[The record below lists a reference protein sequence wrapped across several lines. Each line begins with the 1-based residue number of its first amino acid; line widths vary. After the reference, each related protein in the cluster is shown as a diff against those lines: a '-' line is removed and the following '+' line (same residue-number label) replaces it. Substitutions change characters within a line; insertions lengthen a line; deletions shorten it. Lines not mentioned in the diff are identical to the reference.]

1 MPQLEQV
8 EFFISQLFWLGVF
21 FVILFTV
28 LTYITLPKIR
38 AFLNQRD
45 DFVKSHISKQ
55 DELIKKAES
64 IIENYEAKLTEAKNQ
79 ASQIIN
85 DAKDKALKESE
96 DLIKATEEKIQHE
109 IKQTEERVSKEKDNA
124 ISELNDQLKDSATNF
139 LSKITNIEKQLMQ
152 IKDPVPVS
160 EDERNFNKKV
170 EEILLEC
177 DKEQISR
184 VFINLIKNSIES
196 IEQKVEKNPDFK
208 KKILIDTSS
217 NNDHI
222 LISIEDNGVGF
233 DKNNIE
239 EILNPYYTTKKN
251 GTGLGL
257 SIVNKIINDHKGEL
271 EFIPITDCAK
281 IQIRFYLNDNR
292 NINSW
297 W

>member
-64 IIENYEAKLTEAKNQ
+64 IVENYEAKLTEAKNQ

-109 IKQTEERVSKEKDNA
+109 IKQTEERVAKEKYTA
-124 ISELNDQLKDSATNF
+124 ISELNAQLKDSAANF
-139 LSKITNIEKQLMQ
+139 LSKLTNIEKG
-152 IKDPVPVS
+152 
-160 EDERNFNKKV
+160 N
-170 EEILLEC
+170 
-177 DKEQISR
+177 
-184 VFINLIKNSIES
+184 INL
-196 IEQKVEKNPDFK
+196 
-208 KKILIDTSS
+208 
-217 NNDHI
+217 
-222 LISIEDNGVGF
+222 
-233 DKNNIE
+233 
-239 EILNPYYTTKKN
+239 
-251 GTGLGL
+251 
-257 SIVNKIINDHKGEL
+257 
-271 EFIPITDCAK
+271 
-281 IQIRFYLNDNR
+281 
-292 NINSW
+292 
-297 W
+297 